1 MTLPAR
7 FRSTDRDR
15 ETDLDR
21 LGPLYG
27 QLEQVLAGIERESA
41 GLSRRLD
48 EARTR
53 AAALLGNEDGIY
65 FEREPAD
72 EARLVE
78 AEAQM
83 MAAFRRLEQLRT
95 QRTML
100 SAWRSEIEGS
110 GIGRGLRD
118 AAATGRWLSR
128 LLRKVR
134 ARMAAI
140 RRLSRVSGWALILV
154 IVYATLSG
162 IEQRPSVDWLVPDIE
177 RGLAF
182 LAAAAA
188 FAIGYPRQRLPIFAA
203 GLAAV
208 ISLEVM
214 QGWAPSRHGT
224 FHDAWVKA
232 VGLGLGFVLVLG
244 MERLIPIARAS

>member
-7 FRSTDRDR
+7 FRSSDRDR
-15 ETDLDR
+15 DTDLDR
-21 LGPLYG
+21 LGPLYR

-83 MAAFRRLEQLRT
+83 MAAFRRLEQLRA
-95 QRTML
+95 QRSML
-100 SAWRSEIEGS
+100 AGWRTEIEGT
-110 GIGRGLRD
+110 GIGRMLGDGARPS
-118 AAATGRWLSR
+118 RWVSR
-128 LLRKVR
+128 LLRLMR
-134 ARMAAI
+134 TRIAAI
-140 RRLSRVSGWALILV
+140 RRLSRFSGWALMLV

-162 IEQRPSVDWLVPDIE
+162 IEQRPSVNWLVPDVE

-188 FAIGYPRQRLPIFAA
+188 FAIGYPRQRLLIFTV
-203 GLAAV
+203 GLGAV
-208 ISLEVM
+208 ISLEVV
-214 QGWAPSRHGT
+214 QGWTPTRHGT
-224 FHDAWVKA
+224 VHDAWVKA
-232 VGLGLGFVLVLG
+232 VGLGLGFALVSG
-244 MERLIPIARAS
+244 MERFKPIARAP

>member
-1 MTLPAR
+1 MTPPAR
-7 FRSTDRDR
+7 FRRSDRDSQ
-15 ETDLDR
+15 TDLDR
-21 LGPLYG
+21 LGPLYTE
-27 QLEQVLAGIERESA
+27 LHRALADIERETA

-48 EARTR
+48 EARNR

-72 EARLVE
+72 EARLAE

-83 MAAFRRLEQLRT
+83 MAAFGRLEELRA
-95 QRTML
+95 QRAML
-100 SAWRSEIEGS
+100 AAWREEIEHTGT
-110 GIGRGLRD
+110 GRALRGG
-118 AAATGRWLSR
+118 AAASRWFTR
-128 LLRKVR
+128 LLRPVR

-140 RRLSRVSGWALILV
+140 RRLSRFAGWALMLV

-162 IEQRPSVDWLVPDIE
+162 VEQRPSVAWLAPDLE

-188 FAIGYPRQRLPIFAA
+188 FAIGYPRQRLFILAI

-208 ISLEVM
+208 IALELA
-214 QGWAPSRHGT
+214 QNWSPTRHGT
-224 FHDAWVKA
+224 IHDAWIKA
-232 VGLGLGFVLVLG
+232 LGLGLGVMFVAGV
-244 MERLIPIARAS
+244 ERFKPTATSA

>member
-1 MTLPAR
+1 MTVAAR
-7 FRSTDRDR
+7 FRSVDRDR
-15 ETDLDR
+15 DTDIDR

-27 QLEQVLAGIERESA
+27 QLKQALAGIERESA

-83 MAAFRRLEQLRT
+83 MAAFRRLEQLRA
-95 QRTML
+95 QRSML
-100 SAWRSEIEGS
+100 TAWRTEVEDT
-110 GIGRGLRD
+110 GIGRALRGG
-118 AAATGRWLSR
+118 ARASRWLSR
-128 LLRKVR
+128 LLRLVR

-140 RRLSRVSGWALILV
+140 RRLSRFSGWALMLV
-154 IVYATLSG
+154 IIYATLSG
-162 IEQRPSVDWLVPDIE
+162 FEQRPSVALLVPDLE

-188 FAIGYPRQRLPIFAA
+188 FAIGYPRQRFLIFAA

-208 ISLEVM
+208 ISLELA
-214 QGWAPSRHGT
+214 QNWSPTRHGT
-224 FHDAWVKA
+224 IHDAWIKA
-232 VGLGLGFVLVLG
+232 VGLGLGFALVSG
-244 MERLIPIARAS
+244 VERLKPYARSS

>member
-7 FRSTDRDR
+7 FRSLDRDR

-21 LGPLYG
+21 LGPLYRH
-27 QLEQVLAGIERESA
+27 LEQALAGIERESA

-83 MAAFRRLEQLRT
+83 MAAFRRLEQLRA
-95 QRTML
+95 QRSML
-100 SAWRSEIEGS
+100 AAWRTEIEDT
-110 GIGRGLRD
+110 GIGGALRGGTR
-118 AAATGRWLSR
+118 ASRWLSR
-128 LLRKVR
+128 LVRLVR

-140 RRLSRVSGWALILV
+140 RRLSRFSGWALMLV

-162 IEQRPSVDWLVPDIE
+162 IEQRPSVSWLIPDLE

-188 FAIGYPRQRLPIFAA
+188 FAIGYPRQRFLIFAV

-208 ISLEVM
+208 ISLELA
-214 QGWAPSRHGT
+214 QNWSPTRHGT
-224 FHDAWVKA
+224 IHDVWIKA
-232 VGLGLGFVLVLG
+232 IGLGLGFALVSG
-244 MERLIPIARAS
+244 VERLKPSARSS